1 MRILLHPQLR
11 AALPKSVQRDIRAR
25 VWTRFKS
32 QAPRPSRRHETLS
45 PAPKDL
51 TAATTRTTSPAGAA
65 AKTIVRRGPPER
77 ILVYYGGTGRSMFLG
92 ILRVTTILLFGGAC
106 LIIAPSCYNAEN
118 AWYITPLVIAGGAM
132 PMLFVTYTS
141 APYVSFIHLA
151 LPAFARKSRET
162 AIHYAKELPPTTMLI
177 LTTTRFNAIPRQTAV
192 RLGDLMPDK
201 SPFRPVTFRNV
212 NPAPRSWWM
221 GRPTAQF
228 FAAAQ
233 SQPGRQSTA
242 FYPEL
247 WPDIYKRIQS
257 QVAQR
262 R

>member
-1 MRILLHPQLR
+1 MRILFHPQLR
-11 AALPKSVQRDIRAR
+11 TALPKSVQRHLRAR

-32 QAPRPSRRHETLS
+32 QAPRPSRRQEAAS

-51 TAATTRTTSPAGAA
+51 SAATTRTSSPAGAA
-65 AKTIVRRGPPER
+65 AKINIRRGPPER

-92 ILRVTTILLFGGAC
+92 VLRVTTILLFGGAC
-106 LIIAPSCYNAEN
+106 LIIAPSCYNEEN
-118 AWYITPLVIAGGAM
+118 AWYITPLVIAGGAL
-132 PMLFVTYTS
+132 PMLFVAYTS
-141 APYVSFIHLA
+141 APYVSFIHLT

-162 AIHYAKELPPTTMLI
+162 ALHYAKDLPPTTPLI

-192 RLGDLMPDK
+192 RLGDIVPDK

-221 GRPTAQF
+221 GRPTTQF
-228 FAAAQ
+228 FAADH

-247 WPDIYKRIQS
+247 WPDIYKRIQG
-257 QVAQR
+257 QAAQR

>member
-1 MRILLHPQLR
+1 MLRTHGTLHHWVCRSSESTSRKTFFINIL
-11 AALPKSVQRDIRAR
+11 
-25 VWTRFKS
+25 
-32 QAPRPSRRHETLS
+32 PS
-45 PAPKDL
+45 
-51 TAATTRTTSPAGAA
+51 
-65 AKTIVRRGPPER
+65 IV
-77 ILVYYGGTGRSMFLG
+77 IT
-92 ILRVTTILLFGGAC
+92 GGA
-106 LIIAPSCYNAEN
+106 L
-118 AWYITPLVIAGGAM
+118 
-132 PMLFVTYTS
+132 PMLFVAYTS

-162 AIHYAKELPPTTMLI
+162 AMHYAKELPPTATLI

-192 RLGDLMPDK
+192 RLGDIMPDK

-221 GRPTAQF
+221 GRPTTQF
-228 FAAAQ
+228 FAADQ